1 MNARVAPMPAELAMS
16 ERQLA
21 VVVKIARIATED
33 LELRPMLGRVV
44 AAVRAAFGW
53 EFVSY
58 ASLDRASNRII
69 VDAVSSERPT
79 EVHVGYS
86 REVGRGVVGR
96 VLLTGEPLLVSDVAT
111 FPDYIETMPG
121 VRSELCVP
129 VVHRG
134 ELLGIINAESTRL
147 GGFDGHLPL
156 LQTVADQVA
165 GAIAGGRLHEELKAR
180 AASLEVMTRIA
191 HAALQSDDLDDV
203 LERICAFVRERYD
216 LEFCSILLAGN
227 SDALIA
233 ATSVRDSAI
242 QIETAQVWSTT
253 RGIVGRAFRTGEAQF
268 VPDVVLDPDYV
279 PINAGIAA
287 EYAIPIRHRDRLLGV
302 MNCEAS
308 NVAKLSAAQRDVLFA
323 CAGQVAG
330 TIHLARLNRELGD
343 TLGLVADK
351 SELLAQTNERLRL
364 ANEKLERLSTVDGL
378 TGIANRRQ
386 FDAALRQEWRRARRR
401 GHRVALLLIDIDH
414 FKAYNDGYGHIAGD
428 DCLRRVA
435 RTLERALNR
444 AGDFVARYGGEEFAV
459 LLPETDAEEA
469 ARCAVRLHES
479 VRELHLPH
487 RHATGSDHVS
497 VCVGYASVEPTP
509 ALGPNDLVDRADKAL
524 YVAKIEGRD
533 RVRGYEGG

>member
-1 MNARVAPMPAELAMS
+1 MNARVTPMPAELAMS

-33 LELRPMLGRVV
+33 LELRPMLDRVV
-44 AAVRAAFGW
+44 AAVRAAFDW

-58 ASLDRASNRII
+58 ASLDRTTNRII

-96 VLLTGEPLLVSDVAT
+96 VLLTGEPLLLSDVAS

-121 VRSELCVP
+121 ARSELCVP
-129 VVHRG
+129 VIHRG
-134 ELLGIINAESTRL
+134 ELLGIINAESTRV
-147 GGFDGHLPL
+147 GGFDGYLPL

-165 GAIAGGRLHEELKAR
+165 GAIAGGRLHEELKRR
-180 AASLEVMTRIA
+180 AAALEVVTRIA
-191 HAALQSDDLDDV
+191 LDALQSDDLEDV

-216 LEFCSILLAGN
+216 LEFCSILLAR
-227 SDALIA
+227 SDEAMIA
-233 ATSVRDSAI
+233 ATSVRDRAI

-253 RGIVGRAFRTGEAQF
+253 RGIVGRAFRTGEPQF
-268 VPDVVLDPDYV
+268 VPDVSVDPDYV
-279 PINAGIAA
+279 PINAGIVA

-308 NVAKLSAAQRDVLFA
+308 SVQALSVTQREILSA
-323 CAGQVAG
+323 CAAQVAG
-330 TIHLARLNRELGD
+330 TIHLTRLNRELGD

-351 SELLAQTNERLRL
+351 SELLAQANERLRL

-428 DCLRRVA
+428 ECLRRVA

-459 LLPETDAEEA
+459 LLPETDAAEA
-469 ARCAVRLHES
+469 ERCALRLHDS

-497 VCVGYASVEPTP
+497 VCVGYASLEPTP
-509 ALGPNDLVDRADKAL
+509 ALGPNDLVDRADKGL